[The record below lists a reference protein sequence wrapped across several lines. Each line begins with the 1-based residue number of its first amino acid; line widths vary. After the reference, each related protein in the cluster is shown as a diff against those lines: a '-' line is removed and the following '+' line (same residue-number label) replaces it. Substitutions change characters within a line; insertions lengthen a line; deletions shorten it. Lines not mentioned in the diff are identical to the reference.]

1 MDKQEINKRVRAVV
15 LDKLTYTRE
24 EAKDDADFKE
34 QLSADSLDCIEIIMQ
49 IETEFST
56 TIPDEEWVGLDTIG
70 KITEYLHERLTFV

>member
-1 MDKQEINKRVRAVV
+1 MDKQEINKRVRAIV
-15 LDKLTYTRE
+15 LDKLTCTRE

>member
-15 LDKLTYTRE
+15 LDKLTCTRE

-70 KITEYLHERLTFV
+70 KITEYLHERLSFA